1 MKCVNCGHEYG
12 TGKFCPKCGT
22 AASEFDTEN
31 SWASDFGDQSVSGS
45 YSNYEDTSDFGRTPI
60 KPVKPAKR
68 KLPGAVIAIAL
79 ALVLIAGAVFGI
91 LAIVGNGPAAAI
103 GKGLQKTL
111 KSETFNFDITVEAD
125 GESMNFVGTIEFNPE
140 EYVLNMYM
148 EGESSESD
156 STITMCLYD
165 GKFCGYTSD
174 DGDKWYTYTE
184 IDEDILEEFFDAY
197 LENADSKLSK
207 KDLVEALEELDDM
220 ADGELSEV
228 VDLEIMADCIMDYAA
243 SLNNKKWLK
252 ENAGFSQE
260 KKNGT
265 TYYIFEP
272 DLHDFAEASLSF
284 FEEAFEDEDVYE
296 DGMDALEDSLSDL
309 DDISLEITFGVKSG
323 YLSYFMLDVEEVVI
337 EAAFSEFGKAE
348 LDYDELDD
356 LLSECEKGYEEQ
368 WSDYYGYYD

>member
-1 MKCVNCGHEYG
+1 MKCANCGHEYG

-22 AASEFDTEN
+22 AASEFDIEN
-31 SWASDFGDQSVSGS
+31 NWASNFDDQSVSGS
-45 YSNYEDTSDFGRTPI
+45 YSNYEDTSDFGSTPI

-68 KLPGAVIAIAL
+68 KLPSAVIAVAL
-79 ALVLIAGAVFGI
+79 ALVLVVGAVFGI
-91 LAIVGNGPAAAI
+91 MAIVGNGPAAAI

-111 KSETFNFDITVEAD
+111 KSETFDFDITVEVE
-125 GESMNFVGTIEFNPE
+125 GETANFVGTIEFNPE
-140 EYVLNMYM
+140 EYVLNLYM
-148 EGESSESD
+148 DGTYTGAD

-165 GKFCGYTSD
+165 GQFFGYTSE
-174 DGDKWYTYTE
+174 DGEKWYTYTE

-207 KDLVEALEELDDM
+207 EDLVEALEEMDDM
-220 ADGELSEV
+220 TDGELSEF

-243 SLNNKKWLK
+243 ALNNKKWLK

-260 KKNGT
+260 KEDGT

-272 DLHDFAEASLSF
+272 DLQDFTEASLAF

-296 DGMDALEDSLSDL
+296 DGMDAIEESLSDL
-309 DDISLEITFGVKSG
+309 DDFNLEITFGVKSG
-323 YLSYFMLDVEEVVI
+323 YLSYFMMSAAMDSEEVVL
-337 EAAFSEFGKAE
+337 EAIFSEFGKTE

-356 LLSECEKGYEEQ
+356 LASECEKGYEEQ
-368 WSDYYGYYD
+368 WDY